1 MNSPQNTF
9 VVEPLEGRTF
19 LSASAGAVAAAPMF
33 APLAVRLANIVG
45 TFKGHAY
52 SYTGG
57 SGAVT
62 FVVKTESAADKRGV
76 AQITGTETSV
86 VNGKTYPNTF
96 TGTIK
101 GVTFTMDFTGK
112 YTGVFS
118 GSVVKSG
125 AELTGTYTNNVPDHA
140 RSTRPSNASR
150 SRPAGLNRREDL
162 YRSERRVEYFQPPT
176 GTPTGAD

>member
-1 MNSPQNTF
+1 MLPRAEEEHVMNSSNHPF

-19 LSASAGAVAAAPMF
+19 LSASPGAVGAAPVI
-33 APLAVRLANIVG
+33 APLAVRLADIVG

-57 SGAVT
+57 TGAVT
-62 FVVKTESAADKRGV
+62 FVVKTESGPDKRGV

-86 VNGKTYPNTF
+86 VNGKSYPNTF

-101 GVTFTMDFTGK
+101 GVTFTMNFSGQ

-118 GSVVKSG
+118 GTVTKSG
-125 AELTGTYTNNVPDHA
+125 AELTGTYTNNVPDH
-140 RSTRPSNASR
+140 
-150 SRPAGLNRREDL
+150 
-162 YRSERRVEYFQPPT
+162 
-176 GTPTGAD
+176 GTFHATD